1 MIISTVDNL
10 LHGKNEIGWSATK
23 PAGVEGD
30 HLLSVMKQFADIVA
44 KSLEYHFQDRLVKR
58 YDEATLSFQ
67 RKILVNIE
75 G

>member
-10 LHGKNEIGWSATK
+10 LHGKNDIGWSATK

-58 YDEATLSFQ
+58 YDEADVIIS
-67 RKILVNIE
+67 KENI
-75 G
+75 GKY